1 MIKPAIAILSLGVS
15 ILLISACSEN
25 TDSSA
30 LSKVLL
36 APATAITLDT
46 RRQDIY
52 TINCAVCHGM
62 AGTGAPHSGKLTD
75 WQQRSSKGMATML
88 NHAMDGYQ
96 SMPAMGGCFDCN
108 EEDFRLLITYMSGG
122 LLG

>member
-1 MIKPAIAILSLGVS
+1 MRKPAIAILSLGVS

-30 LSKVLL
+30 PSKVLL
-36 APATAITLDT
+36 APATAITLDA

-62 AGTGAPHSGKLTD
+62 AGTGAPQSGKLDD
-75 WQQRSSKGMATML
+75 WQQRSKQGMESML
-88 NHAMDGYQ
+88 NHVMDGFQ
-96 SMPAMGGCFDCN
+96 SMPAMGGCFDCS
-108 EEDFRLLITYMSGG
+108 EQDFRLLITYMSSG
-122 LLG
+122 LLE